1 VVKAILHEVS
11 TMMHHESTNFG
22 SMHGR
27 SFGVLVLAAAVVFLD
42 GSISLHAQGGAVVTG
57 ARPLLGAGMSGRSNQ
72 GYLGIDIR
80 DITEDQLG
88 QLKLKETR
96 GAEIVGVDHDG
107 PACKAGLQVHDV
119 ILQMNGQMID
129 GEEQLRR
136 LLHET
141 PAGRQVSFVISRDG
155 QQRTISVQ
163 FGKREEVEREAW
175 EKHYTVPEPPE
186 TTSAYTPR
194 AGNSFF
200 PPSKTTG
207 AKGTHTILGT
217 TMLVS
222 SSYTGAKL
230 EVMGPQL
237 AEFFGAQG
245 SAGLLVRHVDP
256 NSPAADAGLKAGDV
270 VVKVNSVEV
279 ASANDWS
286 KTIHENRGK
295 SVSIVILRDRKAQT
309 LTLTPDEKK
318 RSSVEP
324 GMDLEDFFGDS
335 EQAEQTRATLAELQ
349 PALDAMAVQMRQRLE
364 EVRATP
370 EMMRMMAKL
379 EAWSTNP
386 EFQRQMETARR
397 QVQAAAEA
405 ARMRM
410 NSPEFQEKMDALRCQ
425 MRDMMR
431 LD

>member
-1 VVKAILHEVS
+1 
-11 TMMHHESTNFG
+11 
-22 SMHGR
+22 
-27 SFGVLVLAAAVVFLD
+27 
-42 GSISLHAQGGAVVTG
+42 
-57 ARPLLGAGMSGRSNQ
+57 
-72 GYLGIDIR
+72 
-80 DITEDQLG
+80 
-88 QLKLKETR
+88 
-96 GAEIVGVDHDG
+96 
-107 PACKAGLQVHDV
+107 
-119 ILQMNGQMID
+119 
-129 GEEQLRR
+129 
-136 LLHET
+136 
-141 PAGRQVSFVISRDG
+141 
-155 QQRTISVQ
+155 
-163 FGKREEVEREAW
+163 
-175 EKHYTVPEPPE
+175 
-186 TTSAYTPR
+186 
-194 AGNSFF
+194 
-200 PPSKTTG
+200 
-207 AKGTHTILGT
+207 
-217 TMLVS
+217 MLVS

>member
-1 VVKAILHEVS
+1 MYEVGK
-11 TMMHHESTNFG
+11 MMHPESTRFG

-27 SFGVLVLAAAVVFLD
+27 SVGVLVLAAAVVLLD
-42 GSISLHAQGGAVVTG
+42 GAVASYAQSGMVASGVSALLTG
-57 ARPLLGAGMSGRSNQ
+57 GMSSHGNQ
-72 GYLGIDIR
+72 GYLGIDVR
-80 DITEDQLG
+80 DLSQEQIAA
-88 QLKLKETR
+88 LKLKEAR

-119 ILQMNGQMID
+119 IQQANGQTID
-129 GEEQLRR
+129 NEEQLRR
-136 LLHET
+136 FLHET
-141 PAGRQVSFVISRDG
+141 PAGKQVSFVVSRDG
-155 QQRTISVQ
+155 MQRTIAVTMANR
-163 FGKREEVEREAW
+163 GELERKSW

-186 TTSAYTPR
+186 TSDAYVPR
-194 AGNSFF
+194 VGNGFL
-200 PPSKTTG
+200 PPTKPTG

-217 TMLVS
+217 AIMVS

-245 SAGLLVRHVDP
+245 SAGLLVRHVDA

-270 VVKVNSVEV
+270 VLKVNSIDV

-295 SVSIVILRDRKAQT
+295 PLSVVVLRDRKEQT
-309 LTLTPDEKK
+309 LTMTPDAKK

-324 GMDLEDFFGDS
+324 GMNLEEFFGES
-335 EQAEQTRATLAELQ
+335 EQAQQTRATLAELQ
-349 PALDAMAVQMRQRLE
+349 PALDAMAAQMRQRLE
-364 EVRATP
+364 DIRATP
-370 EMMRMMAKL
+370 EMTQMMAKL
-379 EAWSTNP
+379 DAWGSNP
-386 EFQRQMETARR
+386 EFQRQMETARH

-405 ARMRM
+405 ARCRID
-410 NSPEFQEKMDALRCQ
+410 SPEFRQKMDELRTQ
-425 MRDMMR
+425 MRNMVR